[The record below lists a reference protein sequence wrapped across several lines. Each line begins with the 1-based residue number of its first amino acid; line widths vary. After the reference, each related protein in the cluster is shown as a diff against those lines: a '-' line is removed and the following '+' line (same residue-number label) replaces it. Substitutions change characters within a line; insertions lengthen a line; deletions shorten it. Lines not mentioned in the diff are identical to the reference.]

1 MGIAKWS
8 CVALGVLGSSIARA
22 DSTQLVATAAA
33 SPSPASPTLGLMAG
47 IGVPDAA
54 TLSLA
59 WRPVRALRVELGV
72 AHDYVSPGVRGGLTY
87 IPFSSWATPT
97 LSVGYG
103 HFLERDA
110 NQAVRTIS
118 GDATFDSPMLDHFG
132 YDYAEAHVGLE
143 LGRKHVTF
151 YLHAGVT
158 RVTATIH
165 DVAAAAMQSMPSSG
179 GSSGTVAITSTDPT
193 VRLWA
198 PSLDLGLVVYLF

>member
-1 MGIAKWS
+1 MGFASWS
-8 CVALGVLGSSIARA
+8 CVALIAVGSSVARA
-22 DSTQLVATAAA
+22 DSSQLVATA
-33 SPSPASPTLGLMAG
+33 SPSSSSASPTLGVMAG

-59 WRPVRALRVELGV
+59 WRPIRALRVELGA

-87 IPFSSWATPT
+87 IPFGSWATPT

-110 NQAVRTIS
+110 NPAVRAIT

-143 LGRKHVTF
+143 MGRKHVTF
-151 YLHAGVT
+151 YLHAGIT

-165 DVAAAAMQSMPSSG
+165 DVASAAMQSTMSSSG
-179 GSSGTVAITSTDPT
+179 SNVSITSTDPNI
-193 VRLWA
+193 RIWA